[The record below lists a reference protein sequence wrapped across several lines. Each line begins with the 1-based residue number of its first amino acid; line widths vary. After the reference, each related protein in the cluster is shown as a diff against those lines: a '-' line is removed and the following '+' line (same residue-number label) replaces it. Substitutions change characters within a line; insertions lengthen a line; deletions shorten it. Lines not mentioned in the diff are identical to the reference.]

1 MRRVGDLLK
10 DLGFNADSP
19 MTTKEAFL
27 RHLVR
32 AANVVSPQHSLQN
45 EKPTAGDA
53 QLSFDP
59 DILGVKPLELR
70 AKKSGSER

>member
-10 DLGFNADSP
+10 DLGFKADSP
-19 MTTKEAFL
+19 LTTKEAFL

-32 AANVVSPQHSLQN
+32 AANAVSPQHSLQN
-45 EKPTAGDA
+45 KKPLAGDV

-59 DILGVKPLELR
+59 EILGRQPLEPG
-70 AKKSGSER
+70 AKKSGSGR